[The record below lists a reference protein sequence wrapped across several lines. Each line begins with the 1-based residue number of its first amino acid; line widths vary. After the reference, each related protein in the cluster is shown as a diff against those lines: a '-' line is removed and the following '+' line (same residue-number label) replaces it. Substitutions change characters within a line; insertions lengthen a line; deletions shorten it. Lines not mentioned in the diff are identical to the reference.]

1 MLLTENGIAM
11 LSRVLNSKEAI
22 QVNISIMR
30 IFIQKRNFLNIENVE
45 KKTPAGNPQRKKIT
59 LTEN

>member
-45 KKTPAGNPQRKKIT
+45 KKTPAVNPQRKKIT